1 MSLNIEN
8 HFPVPIATTMIS
20 EQVIDNS
27 LALINSFITAN
38 NFGKSEGVL
47 DTTYYN
53 DPDTNLLGKLHD
65 YDLLEVINVKARE
78 FMNELG
84 YNPDCFIE
92 ITSWLQL
99 NNPNSHFHRHEHY
112 GAIVSGVVYLQTPK
126 NCGDITFF
134 NPLETRKQNTAFFYK
149 LKKSKPSIYSDINI
163 EYTPTK
169 GKMIL
174 FESWLQHAVGF
185 NKSTANRICISF
197 NIWGALDAKS

>member
-8 HFPVPIATTMIS
+8 HFAVPIATTVIS

-27 LALINSFITAN
+27 LELVQDFVKTN
-38 NFGKSEGVL
+38 NLGVTEGKL
-47 DTTYYN
+47 DTTYYG
-53 DPDTNLLGKLHD
+53 DPDTNLLGKLQD
-65 YDLLEVINVKARE
+65 YDLLEVINIKVRE
-78 FMNELG
+78 FMDALG
-84 YNPDCFIE
+84 YNPDCYIE

-99 NNPNSHFHRHEHY
+99 NNPNSYFHRHEHY
-112 GAIVSGVVYLQTPK
+112 GAIVSGVVYLQTPE

-134 NPLETRKQNTAFFYK
+134 NPIEVRKQNRAFFYK
-149 LKKSKPSIYSDINI
+149 LNSPNPYGDINI

-185 NKSTANRICISF
+185 NRSTENRISISF
-197 NIWGALDAKS
+197 NVWGDLNAR

>member
-8 HFPVPIATTMIS
+8 HFAVPIATTMIS

-27 LALINSFITAN
+27 LALINNFVKNN
-38 NFGKSEGVL
+38 NFGVTEGKL
-47 DTTYYN
+47 DTTYYS
-53 DPDTNLLGKLHD
+53 DPDTNLLGKLQD
-65 YDLLEVINVKARE
+65 YDLLEIINIKARE

-84 YNPDCFIE
+84 YKPDCFIE

-99 NNPNSHFHRHEHY
+99 NNPNSYFHRHEHY
-112 GAIVSGVVYLQTPK
+112 GAIVSGVVYLQTPE

-134 NPLETRKQNTAFFYK
+134 NPLEARKQNTAFFYK
-149 LKKSKPSIYSDINI
+149 IKKTPENPYGDINM

-185 NKSTANRICISF
+185 NRSQENRISISF
-197 NIWGALDAKS
+197 NIWGAPDAPR